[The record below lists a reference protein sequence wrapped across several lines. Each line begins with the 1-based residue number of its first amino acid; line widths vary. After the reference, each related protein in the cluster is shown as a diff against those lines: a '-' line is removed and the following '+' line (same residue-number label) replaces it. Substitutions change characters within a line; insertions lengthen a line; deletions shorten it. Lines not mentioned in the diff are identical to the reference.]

1 MQAANTWLSLSPLC
15 DIKRV
20 PYNKAHVLLSEMV
33 FMPYQIAKLKVRA
46 SKGLTFSPVT
56 IGFRRWG
63 RYVGMLVASFCLVW
77 GLATSAIAQT
87 PLTWE
92 DLQPATTLPNP
103 YAHLSIEQTYD
114 LSTLA
119 GLKAWIKENPTSP
132 DSLESQ
138 EVRRLEKKFQA
149 QGLDVAALL
158 SQIDQA
164 QAYWQQQ
171 AQTTNLQWTDKSIQL
186 SGYVLPLTWNQAEHV
201 TEFLLVPYVGACI
214 HVPPPPPNQI
224 VYIQPEQALAVP
236 GLFTPVVVEGH
247 LRSHPATYDVFQV
260 DGSRPVDVS
269 YALTLPHLTRAKPS
283 IAPSPIQTSLGPST
297 QNQWQHLQT
306 RVSTMLTQAI
316 GAVEQQRSPMGFL
329 WGILIAFSY
338 GVLHTLG
345 PGHGKA
351 VIITYFVGQGGSLRR
366 GLAMGIRI
374 AVFHV
379 LSAIG
384 VVLLTTLVLRQSAP
398 DNYRVVQLVSYGAI
412 SMIGGWMLW
421 QAIPRRHFPQPAG
434 LGAQAADLV
443 LYPDLT
449 QQVMATADAALSET
463 SLSKA
468 SLSNTF
474 AADCGCLNC
483 VEPKRASDWLSL
495 AVGSVPCSGALLILL
510 YGAANNL
517 LWPSIV
523 MVIAISLGMAITL
536 GWIGTLALMGRN
548 YVDRNARLGAQ
559 RYHRWHQWLKFAGSG
574 CVLLLGLG
582 LFGIT
587 LVSGT

>member
-1 MQAANTWLSLSPLC
+1 
-15 DIKRV
+15 
-20 PYNKAHVLLSEMV
+20 
-33 FMPYQIAKLKVRA
+33 MPCQIAKPKVKA
-46 SKGLTFSPVT
+46 GTSPVT
-56 IGFRRWG
+56 AVLRRWG
-63 RYVGMLVASFCLVW
+63 RYVGLLIASFCLVW
-77 GLATSAIAQT
+77 GLATSALAQT
-87 PLTWE
+87 PLTWD
-92 DLQPATTLPNP
+92 DLQPSTNTLQNP
-103 YAHLSIEQTYD
+103 YAHLAIEQTYD

-119 GLKAWIKENPTSP
+119 GLKAWVERNSTSP

-138 EVRRLEKKFQA
+138 EIMRLEKKLA
-149 QGLDVAALL
+149 DQGLDVTALL
-158 SQIDQA
+158 SQVDQA

-171 AQTTNLQWTDKSIQL
+171 SQSTNPEWMGETVQL
-186 SGYVLPLTWNQAEHV
+186 SGYVLPLTRNQAEQV

-224 VYIQPEQALAVP
+224 IYIQPEQALTVP
-236 GLFTPVVVEGH
+236 GMFAPVEVEGQ
-247 LRSHPATYDVFQV
+247 LRSQPATYDVFQV

-269 YALTLPHLTRAKPS
+269 YALTLQQLTRSKTPT
-283 IAPSPIQTSLGPST
+283 PLQTFLGPST
-297 QNQWQHLQT
+297 GNRWQRLQT
-306 RVSTMLTQAI
+306 QISTMLTQAM
-316 GAVEQQRSPMGFL
+316 GTVDQQRSPVAFL

-351 VIITYFVGQGGSLRR
+351 IIITYFVGQGGSLRR
-366 GLAMGIRI
+366 GLTMGVRI
-374 AVFHV
+374 AIFHV

-398 DNYRVVQLVSYGAI
+398 DNYRVIQLVSYGAI
-412 SMIGGWMLW
+412 ATIGGWMLW
-421 QAIPRRHFPQPAG
+421 RAIPWRAIPRQHLPQSAG
-434 LGAQAADLV
+434 LGAQAIV

-449 QQVMATADAALSET
+449 QQVMASAET
-463 SLSKA
+463 SLA
-468 SLSNTF
+468 D
-474 AADCGCLNC
+474 AADCGCLSC
-483 VEPKRASDWLSL
+483 VDPKRASDWLSL

-536 GWIGTLALMGRN
+536 AWIGTLALMGRN
-548 YVDRNARLGAQ
+548 YVDRKAQLGEQ
-559 RYHRWHQWLKFAGSG
+559 RYRRWHQWLKFAGSG

-587 LVSGT
+587 LVSG

>member
-1 MQAANTWLSLSPLC
+1 
-15 DIKRV
+15 
-20 PYNKAHVLLSEMV
+20 
-33 FMPYQIAKLKVRA
+33 MPCQIAKFKA
-46 SKGLTFSPVT
+46 DTSPVT
-56 IGFRRWG
+56 AALRRWG
-63 RYVGMLVASFCLVW
+63 RYVGLLIASFCLVW
-77 GLATSAIAQT
+77 GLATSALAQT

-92 DLQPATTLPNP
+92 DLQPSTNTLQNP
-103 YAHLSIEQTYD
+103 YAHLAIEQTYD

-119 GLKAWIKENPTSP
+119 GLKTWVEQNSTSP

-138 EVRRLEKKFQA
+138 EVMRLEKKLTD

-158 SQIDQA
+158 SQVDQA
-164 QAYWQQQ
+164 RAYWQQQ
-171 AQTTNLQWTDKSIQL
+171 SQSTNPQWMGETVQL
-186 SGYVLPLTWNQAEHV
+186 SGYVLPLTWNQAEQV

-224 VYIQPEQALAVP
+224 IYIQPEQALTVP
-236 GLFTPVVVEGH
+236 GMFAPVVVEGD
-247 LRSHPATYDVFQV
+247 LRSQPATYDVFQV

-269 YALTLPHLTRAKPS
+269 YALTLQHLTRSKTP
-283 IAPSPIQTSLGPST
+283 PNTTIQTSLGPST
-297 QNQWQHLQT
+297 GNQWQRLQT
-306 RVSTMLTQAI
+306 QISTTLTQAM
-316 GAVEQQRSPMGFL
+316 GTVDQQRSPVAFL

-338 GVLHTLG
+338 GILHTLG

-366 GLAMGIRI
+366 GLTMGVRI
-374 AVFHV
+374 AIFHV

-398 DNYRVVQLVSYGAI
+398 DNYRVIQLVSYGAI
-412 SMIGGWMLW
+412 AIIGGWMLW
-421 QAIPRRHFPQPAG
+421 RAIPWRAMPRQHLPQPTG
-434 LGAQAADLV
+434 LGAQAAG

-449 QQVMATADAALSET
+449 QQVLAAAET
-463 SLSKA
+463 SLVD
-468 SLSNTF
+468 
-474 AADCGCLNC
+474 AADCLCLSC

-517 LWPSIV
+517 LWPSIA

-536 GWIGTLALMGRN
+536 AWIGTLALMGRN
-548 YVDRNARLGAQ
+548 YVDRKAQLGEG
-559 RYHRWHQWLKFAGSG
+559 RYRHWHRWLKFAGSG
-574 CVLLLGLG
+574 CVLMLGLG
-582 LFGIT
+582 LFGIA